1 MTTRWPFVLLAS
13 SAFAFTAEATS
24 FSRGVCGSGAFFGL
38 EAVGLTDDQ
47 RLVCFKADAPKFLRT
62 IGSVSG
68 LSGDAKLI
76 GIDYR
81 PMNGA
86 LYGLGDAGGVYTI
99 DPSNAAATFLFTVV
113 LDGKSFGVDF
123 NPAAD
128 RLRIVSDTG
137 QNLRIN
143 VDDGYRHSRRRLDL
157 LIGRGTTA
165 GGDWSQR
172 CGIHQQ
178 RREPRYRDHALRHR
192 RDARS
197 SGDSGTSEQRRVES
211 DRKTARRH

>member
-24 FSRGVCGSGAFFGL
+24 YPRGVCGSGFFGL

-81 PMNGA
+81 PKTGD
-86 LYGLGDAGGVYTI
+86 LYGLGDAGGVYI
-99 DPSNAAATFLFTVV
+99 VDPSNAVATFLFTVV

-128 RLRIVSDTG
+128 RLRVVSDTG

-143 VDDGYRHSRRRLDL
+143 VDDGTVIPDGVLTYSPTVVPPAAATWD
-157 LIGRGTTA
+157 
-165 GGDWSQR
+165 QR
-172 CGIHQQ
+172 CGLHQ
-178 RREPRYRDHALRHR
+178 
-192 RDARS
+192 
-197 SGDSGTSEQRRVES
+197 
-211 DRKTARRH
+211 